1 MTTMTDEQLAEIRA
15 RCEAATGGP
24 WEVGHKC
31 EIYTRHYQ
39 VGPIGDFWEPADAR
53 FTAHAREDIPALL
66 AEVERLRADAELG
79 RLVRE
84 GLPAIA
90 QHSGDEAWLRYD
102 HLDQMWGA
110 GYTGYAEFSSC
121 DPDNA
126 LETVLGDV
134 LRKA

>member
-1 MTTMTDEQLAEIRA
+1 MMTDEQLAAIRA

-66 AEVERLRADAELG
+66 AEVERLREL
-79 RLVRE
+79 
-84 GLPAIA
+84 
-90 QHSGDEAWLRYD
+90 LR
-102 HLDQMWGA
+102 QITA
-110 GYTGYAEFSSC
+110 
-121 DPDNA
+121 
-126 LETVLGDV
+126 
-134 LRKA
+134 

>member
-1 MTTMTDEQLAEIRA
+1 MTDEQLAAIRA

-79 RLVRE
+79 RLVRGE
-84 GLPAIA
+84 LYGLWINSGKIA
-90 QHSGDEAWLRYD
+90 TLAVMDGNWFCSTEDDLGPGYDTPEDALRAAVADAEA
-102 HLDQMWGA
+102 Q
-110 GYTGYAEFSSC
+110 T
-121 DPDNA
+121 
-126 LETVLGDV
+126 
-134 LRKA
+134 

>member
-1 MTTMTDEQLAEIRA
+1 MTDLAEIKARSGGFDVDAEHQPFELRA
-15 RCEAATGGP
+15 VARGLLDELRENRA
-24 WEVGHKC
+24 EV
-31 EIYTRHYQ
+31 ERVTAER
-39 VGPIGDFWEPADAR
+39 DTAR
-53 FTAHAREDIPALL
+53 
-66 AEVERLRADAELG
+66 AEVERLRVDAELG

>member
-1 MTTMTDEQLAEIRA
+1 MTDLAEIRA

-66 AEVERLRADAELG
+66 AEVERLREPLRRCVPDELA
-79 RLVRE
+79 VY
-84 GLPAIA
+84 AW
-90 QHSGDEAWLRYD
+90 DE
-102 HLDQMWGA
+102 
-110 GYTGYAEFSSC
+110 
-121 DPDNA
+121 
-126 LETVLGDV
+126 V
-134 LRKA
+134 